1 MFEPEDMNQN
11 NKNKETDNSEVV
23 EKKVAATEPEPI
35 DEPLAESVM
44 EEVME
49 PMATEAMEAETLDQ
63 QVTPEMAEQ
72 VEDKE
77 DDKGDGPSVR
87 EYHYEEQVKKTP
99 KRKRN
104 WGKFIAACLIVSI
117 AGGASIGAGYGAVK
131 YYFED
136 EPTVTKTPVIAQKVS
151 SNVAG
156 MSAVDI
162 IKGVKPSVVSIST
175 KVSGTAD
182 YFGSFSLP
190 YESNG
195 VGSGV
200 IFYSDD
206 AKIAIATNNHVID
219 GATSIYVTLEG
230 DATVPAK
237 VVGTKSESDLAVLT
251 VSWNDLKSAGVKDVS
266 VASFGDSD
274 SLEVGDSVIA
284 IGNAMGM
291 GLSATDGMVSM
302 TEQNINVEGNQLT
315 VLQTSAAINGGNSG
329 GPLVNSAGE
338 VVGINTAK
346 YNSSMAEGM
355 GYAIPSNVIVP
366 IVEELLENGTQPKPY
381 IGIKGTSITSENANL
396 YKLPVGAL
404 IMEVTEGG
412 PAESAGIMVG
422 DIITSVNGK
431 TVMDMDSLVQII
443 GETKVGDTVDVHV
456 VRNGET
462 AHDLKLTIAD
472 KNN

>member
-1 MFEPEDMNQN
+1 MFNPDDMNAN
-11 NKNKETDNSEVV
+11 NNIKKDSNNSDTGEKMEMNTKSKMIEDPVAEEIVEGENQATQGDDINPYNATDKLEEGEAIS
-23 EKKVAATEPEPI
+23 KGKD
-35 DEPLAESVM
+35 DEPSL
-44 EEVME
+44 
-49 PMATEAMEAETLDQ
+49 
-63 QVTPEMAEQ
+63 
-72 VEDKE
+72 
-77 DDKGDGPSVR
+77 R

-99 KRKRN
+99 KKKRN

-117 AGGASIGAGYGAVK
+117 AGGASMGAGYGAVK
-131 YYFED
+131 YYFDD
-136 EPTVTKTPVIAQKVS
+136 EPTVTKTPIVAQKVS
-151 SNVAG
+151 SNTAG

-175 KVSGTAD
+175 KVTGTAD
-182 YFGSFSLP
+182 YFGSFSVP

-195 VGSGV
+195 IGSGV

-206 AKIAIATNNHVID
+206 AKIAIATNNHVVD
-219 GATSIYVTLEG
+219 GASSIYVTLEG

-237 VVGTKSESDLAVLT
+237 VVGTKIESDLAVLV
-251 VSWNDLKSAGVKDVS
+251 VSWDDLKNAGVKDVS
-266 VASFGDSD
+266 IASFGDSD
-274 SLEVGDSVIA
+274 HLEVGDNVIA

-291 GLSATDGMVSM
+291 GLSATDGMISM
-302 TEQNINVEGNQLT
+302 TEQNINVDGNQLT

-338 VVGINTAK
+338 VIGINTAK

-366 IVEELLENGTQPKPY
+366 VVEELLENGTQPKPY
-381 IGIKGTSITSENANL
+381 IGIRGTSINSDNADK

-412 PAESAGIMVG
+412 PAEEAGIMVG
-422 DIITSVNGK
+422 DIITRFNGK
-431 TVMDMDSLVQII
+431 MVMDMESLIQIVE
-443 GETKVGDTVDVHV
+443 ETKIGDTVDVHV

-462 AHDLKLTIAD
+462 SHDLRMTIAD